1 MYYAIEFRLAKLT
14 GSSVGKQTKSL
25 TMCLFSFTA
34 TSGPLI
40 TALPDDDSISH
51 ARPVIRF
58 PEESV
63 PSSQPIVSSP
73 VSTAA
78 GKGLHITWE
87 NTFNFNPFLKRG
99 MKGEYCKGESE
110 C

>member
-1 MYYAIEFRLAKLT
+1 MFFKPALLLFTFI
-14 GSSVGKQTKSL
+14 SNP
-25 TMCLFSFTA
+25 FSFFQPFQA

-40 TALPDDDSISH
+40 TALPDEDNISH

-73 VSTAA
+73 VSSS
-78 GKGLHITWE
+78 G
-87 NTFNFNPFLKRG
+87 N
-99 MKGEYCKGESE
+99 
-110 C
+110 

>member
-1 MYYAIEFRLAKLT
+1 M
-14 GSSVGKQTKSL
+14 SSRQCVLLS
-25 TMCLFSFTA
+25 FSA

-40 TALPDDDSISH
+40 TALPDDDTISH

-73 VSTAA
+73 VSTSAS
-78 GKGLHITWE
+78 KGFHITYMRKYLE
-87 NTFNFNPFLKRG
+87 F
-99 MKGEYCKGESE
+99 
-110 C
+110 